1 MTVLKLSFSKSLK
14 LCLYLVVALTAKWTK
29 YILKVEN
36 LLDFTHPNRARHVS
50 TNIYIYCLFWFQF
63 CSLCNASEQR
73 QKDDISPVY
82 IHQIG
87 DSFEANQTLNRSLFF
102 IFYCPALFFLVCVP
116 SFIKKE
122 YLPRLRIGPTP
133 TCR

>member
-1 MTVLKLSFSKSLK
+1 MANFEAHKPLFLKSGTMDK
-14 LCLYLVVALTAKWTK
+14 
-29 YILKVEN
+29 N
-36 LLDFTHPNRARHVS
+36 
-50 TNIYIYCLFWFQF
+50 CLFWCLF
-63 CSLCNASEQR
+63 CLLCNAPEQR

-102 IFYCPALFFLVCVP
+102 IFYCPAFFFLVCVP

-122 YLPRLRIGPTP
+122 YLPI
-133 TCR
+133 

>member
-1 MTVLKLSFSKSLK
+1 MWFETIKKLIDRFEIVVFKKPKIMSLFSGGTY
-14 LCLYLVVALTAKWTK
+14 C
-29 YILKVEN
+29 KVNKIYSESGN

-102 IFYCPALFFLVCVP
+102 IFYCPALFFFSLCP
-116 SFIKKE
+116 IFYQK
-122 YLPRLRIGPTP
+122 RIFT
-133 TCR
+133 